1 MIMKYK
7 ENETLKETTATELS
21 NEETLVDTL
30 TTDKETLYQ
39 SIRKIIDLR
48 IKILEDSL
56 TDLKDA
62 FTQLEGLYNERDD

>member
-1 MIMKYK
+1 MKYK

-21 NEETLVDTL
+21 KEETPADTL
-30 TTDKETLYQ
+30 TIDKETLYQ

-62 FTQLEGLYNERDD
+62 FMQLEGLYNERDD

>member
-1 MIMKYK
+1 MKYK
-7 ENETLKETTATELS
+7 ENETL
-21 NEETLVDTL
+21 EEVTVTNSLPEESSDDTL
-30 TTDKETLYQ
+30 EKDDLSLT
-39 SIRKIIDLR
+39 IRKTINLR

>member
-1 MIMKYK
+1 MKYK

-21 NEETLVDTL
+21 KEETPADIL

-62 FTQLEGLYNERDD
+62 FTQLEGLYNEKDD

>member
-1 MIMKYK
+1 MKYK
-7 ENETLKETTATELS
+7 ENETLKETTTTELP
-21 NEETLVDTL
+21 NKETPVDTL

-56 TDLKDA
+56 TDLKSA
-62 FTQLEGLYNERDD
+62 FTQLEDLYNERDD

>member
-1 MIMKYK
+1 MKYK
-7 ENETLKETTATELS
+7 ENETLKETTDTELS
-21 NEETLVDTL
+21 KEETPADTL

-62 FTQLEGLYNERDD
+62 FMQLEGLYNERDD

>member
-1 MIMKYK
+1 MKYK
-7 ENETLKETTATELS
+7 ENETLKETTTTELS
-21 NEETLVDTL
+21 KEETPADTL

>member
-1 MIMKYK
+1 MKYK

-21 NEETLVDTL
+21 NEETPADTL

-62 FTQLEGLYNERDD
+62 FTQLEDLYNEKDD